1 MPSRTRLIPIILVAV
16 LAIAALLLPVPLPQF
31 TGRVRVL
38 RVDARQFA
46 FEPATLRV
54 DQGDTVTLELQAL
67 DAIHGLYLDG
77 YDVQIKAEP
86 GHIARATFVVD
97 RAGKFKFRCSVSCG
111 TLHPFMIGE
120 LRVGTNWPLARALT
134 AGGLALA
141 AAMLFFW
148 RRA

>member
-1 MPSRTRLIPIILVAV
+1 MPTRTRLIPIRILAV
-16 LAIAALLLPVPLPQF
+16 LAVAALLLPVPAPDG
-31 TGRVRVL
+31 TGRARVL

-46 FEPATLRV
+46 FEPASLRV
-54 DQGDTVTLELQAL
+54 NQGDTVTLELQAL

-77 YDVQIKAEP
+77 YGVQLKAEP
-86 GHIARATFVVD
+86 GHLARATFVAG

-120 LRVGTNWPLARALT
+120 LRVGTNWPFARALA

-141 AAMLFFW
+141 AAMLFSW